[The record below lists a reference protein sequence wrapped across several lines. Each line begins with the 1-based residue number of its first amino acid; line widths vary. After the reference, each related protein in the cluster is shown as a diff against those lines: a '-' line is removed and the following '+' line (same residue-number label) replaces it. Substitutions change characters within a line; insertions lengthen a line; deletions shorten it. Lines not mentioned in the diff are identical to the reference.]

1 MSVANLTCKK
11 TAVGFESFPSLY
23 VCPEPVLVKH
33 NIFIS
38 KAGKKPVFAYA
49 VEVKAAAGV
58 GAAVDE
64 QRFRGVVDL

>member
-1 MSVANLTCKK
+1 MSAFLSQG
-11 TAVGFESFPSLY
+11 VG
-23 VCPEPVLVKH
+23 PEPVPVKH
-33 NIFIS
+33 KVFIL
-38 KAGKKPVFAYA
+38 KAGKEPVFAYA